1 MVLPDDNG
9 RIARLLTSF
18 VLIKEGLFP
27 LTIDR
32 DERIKYI
39 DALESADKNEYQP
52 LIDVISTNQI
62 VSIERALNWK
72 IIENTSGY
80 NNVLNVLGTKLTNYR
95 HTETEQQKS
104 IVIIVHRKMRMHTI
118 MQDKLLIMQINMNIM

>member
-1 MVLPDDNG
+1 M
-9 RIARLLTSF
+9 
-18 VLIKEGLFP
+18 
-27 LTIDR
+27 TIDR